1 MYCICVKEKISQTS
15 WICSIENELI
25 TQNRKCNSTMRTI
38 TLFLKML
45 HIAFN
50 VQATD
55 YYSTEDGD
63 WSDHIWSRTGHNDL
77 TNLITLDGQNL
88 QNPNASEK

>member
-1 MYCICVKEKISQTS
+1 MYCICVIEKISQTS

-25 TQNRKCNSTMRTI
+25 IQNRKCNSTMRTI
-38 TLFLKML
+38 KLFLEML
-45 HIAFN
+45 LIAFN

-63 WSDHIWSRTGHNDL
+63 WSDPIWSTM
-77 TNLITLDGQNL
+77 I
-88 QNPNASEK
+88 